1 MLSGNQYIFLRPKK
15 RSKEAD
21 DKKRAF
27 NDYKVG
33 RDVECES
40 EICKR
45 SHLPLL

>member
-1 MLSGNQYIFLRPKK
+1 MLTIVSMLSGNQYIFLRPKK

-33 RDVECES
+33 REQD
-40 EICKR
+40 KR
-45 SHLPLL
+45 SHLHLP